1 MFKRSTRGTRAPQPA
16 SSNPR
21 LIDRRRLLGLGGIAA
36 ASAVA
41 GVAGAPSAR
50 AAAGDAMIV
59 GSPNDG
65 GAGTTALTSAAS
77 GGALSVSSASDGPA
91 VRATGRPVPA
101 GGPIAAAGNGPALTV
116 DGVASF
122 SRSGRFTFPVGQS
135 TATVDV
141 PGGMTSK
148 SVVFAS
154 LQNPVE
160 IGASIKRAS
169 RNATTGKITI
179 TLSHAAVGFPYTPV
193 VAWLVLDVP

>member
-1 MFKRSTRGTRAPQPA
+1 MFNRSTRRTAAPLP
-16 SSNPR
+16 SPSNPR

-41 GVAGAPSAR
+41 GVAGAPSAG

-65 GAGTTALTSAAS
+65 GAVTTALTSAAS
-77 GGALSVSSASDGPA
+77 GGALGVSSTSAGPA

-101 GGPIAAAGNGPALTV
+101 GGRVAAAGHGPALTV

-122 SRSGRFTFPVGQS
+122 SRSGRFAFPIGQS

-141 PGGMTSK
+141 PGGVTQK

-154 LQNPVE
+154 LQNPVDILNAIE
-160 IGASIKRAS
+160 RTS
-169 RNATTGKITI
+169 RDVNTGTITI
-179 TLSHAAVGFPYTPV
+179 ALSDVAVGFPYTPV
-193 VAWLVLDVP
+193 VAWLVIDVP